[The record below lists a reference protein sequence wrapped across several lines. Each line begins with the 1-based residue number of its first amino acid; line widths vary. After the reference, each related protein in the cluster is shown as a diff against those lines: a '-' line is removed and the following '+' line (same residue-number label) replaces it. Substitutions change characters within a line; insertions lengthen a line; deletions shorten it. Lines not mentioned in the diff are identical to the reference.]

1 MDLLVSDTSVLVDL
15 ERGDLLKAAFSL
27 PYRFVVP
34 DLLYERELRDYGGE
48 TLIAL
53 GLVVADLTGDQ
64 VRYAQTFRREVP
76 ALSLPDAFALAL
88 ALTDGGTLLTGD
100 RRLRNLASRK
110 GVEHHGLLWLLDQM
124 ERRGVAA
131 KDLRAG
137 LQTIRAHPR
146 CRLPAGQ
153 VNERLARYEQSIG
166 GVC

>member
-15 ERGDLLKAAFSL
+15 ERGDLLKVAFSL
-27 PYRFVVP
+27 PYRFVVR

-48 TLIAL
+48 ALIAL

-64 VRYAQTFRREVP
+64 VLCAQTFRREVP

-100 RRLRNLASRK
+100 RRLRSLASRK

-124 ERRGVAA
+124 EGGGVAA
-131 KDLRAG
+131 KDLPAG
-137 LQTIRAHPR
+137 LQTIQAHPR

-153 VNERLARYEQSIG
+153 VNERLARYEQSMG
-166 GVC
+166 GAC